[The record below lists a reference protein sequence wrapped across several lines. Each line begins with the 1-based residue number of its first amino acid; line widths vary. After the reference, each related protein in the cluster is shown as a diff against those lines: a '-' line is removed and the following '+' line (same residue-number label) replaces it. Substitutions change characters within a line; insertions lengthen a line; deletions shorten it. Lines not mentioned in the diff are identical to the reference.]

1 MSFILFDMKNDVILQ
16 SYLLRLVLKKL
27 KIILNIFIWSVVGLY
42 LTIVILLHLS
52 VIQSKCGQY
61 VGNLLSHKFGTE
73 VRVDC
78 VNLGFLN
85 RIIVDGINMRDQQGK
100 DMLHASRL
108 SVKLDFLALSQGNI
122 SITSAQLF
130 GLNAQLYQKNKQS
143 KSNFQ
148 FVLDSLASKDSTKQS
163 ASIKI
168 HSIVLRNGSV
178 AFDRWDMPTTK
189 KLSLNHLKITG
200 LSSHII
206 FNEISKDSLNINVK
220 NLSFHEK
227 SGLTI
232 KAFSA
237 KFISSSNE
245 AQLVSFHLDLPHSKI
260 TINNGI
266 ARYLIKNN
274 KLQKKTLSFS
284 GQIDNSFIKF
294 SDLSFLDPHLEKFST
309 SLTIQSSFIGSS
321 SSIELKSLK
330 LQADKELELIGK
342 GKISN
347 FLSTPQW
354 QANISH
360 LKVYQAA
367 VKHYILPPNS
377 TSPLSRT
384 GNIEYVGKAAGKG
397 ENINIDG
404 VVHTEDGQIQLTVSK
419 NNDNY
424 KGNISTSD
432 FDIARFLGQKKLG
445 KFAAQVEL
453 SYQKTTNRGHS
464 FVVKGTIPFF
474 AYNNYSYKNI
484 QLNGS
489 GILNSSFKLAQLKGL
504 AAVDDP
510 NGSLKIQGELAK
522 SKGQYIADIVTE
534 VHRVNL
540 SLLNLSH
547 QWNNRIISFDAHSKI
562 SGKQLNSAVGK
573 IELQNLLINDPMGDY
588 GLSNLQVLAG
598 FDKKNEHFVSL
609 NTDFGKAL
617 VVGQFDY
624 TSLVQV
630 IKNVILDKLPSVQ
643 NLISI
648 HKEGPHS
655 TNFRLYA
662 ELKNSDW
669 ANFFLNIP
677 FSLQQP
683 LLLSGSVSGIDNQL
697 NINVQAPEFTYQG
710 NQFKDTYI
718 HLLTPNDTLVLDAQT
733 RRYSQHNDKWFLNVK
748 GKAAHDELQSSLSFS
763 DLNSQP
769 LSGTINTL
777 TTFYKRGN
785 GEGAAHIVV
794 KPSQIV
800 VKDST
805 WVIDP
810 SDVEYSKKYLSVN
823 HFNIHHDDQHVNVS
837 GIASMNPTDSLVAD
851 LKNIDVGYVL
861 NLLNFHAVE
870 FDGLLSGQA
879 HLSGL
884 FGKIH
889 GHADVSVNHF
899 LFQTGRMGVLDA
911 NVRWNENLNQIDIK
925 AIANDEAKKTYID
938 GYVSPAKNYLDL
950 NIEANHTRLEF
961 VKGFLN
967 TITQNVDAEGT
978 GAIRL
983 FGDLKQLNLTGQVV
997 ASGKMDITSL
1007 NTTYSMRNDTI
1018 RFIPNQIIF
1027 SKDTVYDRN
1036 GNIGVLDG
1044 ELDHQYLKDL
1054 TFNINIQAQ
1063 NLLAYDTHTFGE
1075 NTFYGTVYATGNC
1088 GIVGKSGET
1097 TITVNATPQKGSQLV
1112 YNVGGQGPVDKQNFI
1127 KWISKSDSISLN
1139 NTSQNES
1146 NITAQDN
1153 IHPGI
1158 PSDLHLNFLI
1168 NCTPNAAIKLLM
1180 DNQTGD
1186 FIELHG
1192 DGVIRASYYNK
1203 GAFDMF
1209 GNYVVD
1215 HGNYQLTIQNV
1226 IKKDFQF
1233 QKGGTIA
1240 FGGDPFDA
1248 ALNLKAL
1255 YMVNGVSLA
1264 DLNIGKSFTSNNVRV
1279 DCLMNI
1285 TGTPSSPKVDFSLDL
1300 PSVNN
1305 DAKQMVYSL
1314 MNSEEEMNQQ
1324 VLYLL
1329 AVGRFYSQST
1339 NNNGLES
1346 SSQRNQANLAMQS
1359 ILSGTLS
1366 QQINNVL
1373 SSVVNNSNWNFGANI
1388 STGTEGF
1395 YNAEYEGLL
1404 SGKLLNNR
1412 LLIDGQF
1419 GYRDKANATTS
1430 FIGDF
1435 DIKYLLYPNGNLAIR
1450 VYNQTNDRYFTRN
1463 SLTTQGIGLII
1474 QKDFNGLR
1482 DLFGQRRSK
1491 KVSK

>member
-1 MSFILFDMKNDVILQ
+1 M
-16 SYLLRLVLKKL
+16 
-27 KIILNIFIWSVVGLY
+27 
-42 LTIVILLHLS
+42 
-52 VIQSKCGQY
+52 
-61 VGNLLSHKFGTE
+61 
-73 VRVDC
+73 
-78 VNLGFLN
+78 
-85 RIIVDGINMRDQQGK
+85 
-100 DMLHASRL
+100 
-108 SVKLDFLALSQGNI
+108 
-122 SITSAQLF
+122 
-130 GLNAQLYQKNKQS
+130 
-143 KSNFQ
+143 
-148 FVLDSLASKDSTKQS
+148 
-163 ASIKI
+163 
-168 HSIVLRNGSV
+168 
-178 AFDRWDMPTTK
+178 
-189 KLSLNHLKITG
+189 
-200 LSSHII
+200 
-206 FNEISKDSLNINVK
+206 
-220 NLSFHEK
+220 
-227 SGLTI
+227 
-232 KAFSA
+232 
-237 KFISSSNE
+237 
-245 AQLVSFHLDLPHSKI
+245 
-260 TINNGI
+260 
-266 ARYLIKNN
+266 
-274 KLQKKTLSFS
+274 
-284 GQIDNSFIKF
+284 
-294 SDLSFLDPHLEKFST
+294 
-309 SLTIQSSFIGSS
+309 
-321 SSIELKSLK
+321 
-330 LQADKELELIGK
+330 
-342 GKISN
+342 
-347 FLSTPQW
+347 
-354 QANISH
+354 
-360 LKVYQAA
+360 
-367 VKHYILPPNS
+367 
-377 TSPLSRT
+377 
-384 GNIEYVGKAAGKG
+384 
-397 ENINIDG
+397 
-404 VVHTEDGQIQLTVSK
+404 
-419 NNDNY
+419 
-424 KGNISTSD
+424 
-432 FDIARFLGQKKLG
+432 
-445 KFAAQVEL
+445 
-453 SYQKTTNRGHS
+453 
-464 FVVKGTIPFF
+464 
-474 AYNNYSYKNI
+474 
-484 QLNGS
+484 
-489 GILNSSFKLAQLKGL
+489 
-504 AAVDDP
+504 
-510 NGSLKIQGELAK
+510 
-522 SKGQYIADIVTE
+522 
-534 VHRVNL
+534 
-540 SLLNLSH
+540 
-547 QWNNRIISFDAHSKI
+547 
-562 SGKQLNSAVGK
+562 
-573 IELQNLLINDPMGDY
+573 
-588 GLSNLQVLAG
+588 
-598 FDKKNEHFVSL
+598 
-609 NTDFGKAL
+609 
-617 VVGQFDY
+617 
-624 TSLVQV
+624 
-630 IKNVILDKLPSVQ
+630 
-643 NLISI
+643 
-648 HKEGPHS
+648 
-655 TNFRLYA
+655 
-662 ELKNSDW
+662 
-669 ANFFLNIP
+669 
-677 FSLQQP
+677 
-683 LLLSGSVSGIDNQL
+683 
-697 NINVQAPEFTYQG
+697 
-710 NQFKDTYI
+710 
-718 HLLTPNDTLVLDAQT
+718 
-733 RRYSQHNDKWFLNVK
+733 
-748 GKAAHDELQSSLSFS
+748 
-763 DLNSQP
+763 
-769 LSGTINTL
+769 
-777 TTFYKRGN
+777 
-785 GEGAAHIVV
+785 

-810 SDVEYSKKYLSVN
+810 SDIEYSKKYLSVN
-823 HFNIHHDDQHVNVS
+823 HFNIHHVDQHINVS
-837 GIASMNPTDSLVAD
+837 GVASTNPTDSLIAD